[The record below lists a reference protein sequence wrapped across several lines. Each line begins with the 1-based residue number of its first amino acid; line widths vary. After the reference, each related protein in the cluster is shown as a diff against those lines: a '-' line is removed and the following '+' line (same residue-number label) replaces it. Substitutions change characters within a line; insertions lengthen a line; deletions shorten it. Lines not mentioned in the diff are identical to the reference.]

1 MDGPLDLGGTNF
13 RVIVMELTEESE
25 FIMDN
30 KVYAI
35 PQHIMIGKKFYHL
48 CVDHVIWL
56 GVEWRI

>member
-35 PQHIMIGKKFYHL
+35 PQDIMIGKKFYHL
-48 CVDHVIWL
+48 K
-56 GVEWRI
+56 